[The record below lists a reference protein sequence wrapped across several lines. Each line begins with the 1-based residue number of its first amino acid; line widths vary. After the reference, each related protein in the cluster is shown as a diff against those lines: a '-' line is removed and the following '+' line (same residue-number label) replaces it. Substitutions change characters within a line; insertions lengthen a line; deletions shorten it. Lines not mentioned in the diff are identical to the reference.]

1 MLAAMA
7 DVARAAR
14 GHEAVCVTHQLPI
27 WTARRAVEGRR
38 LWHDPRHRQC
48 ALASVT
54 TVRYM
59 GDRITSVS
67 YSEPAGSGP
76 PQVAGA

>member
-7 DVARAAR
+7 DAARAAR
-14 GHEAVCVTHQLPI
+14 GHEVICVSHQLPI
-27 WTARRAVEGRR
+27 WTARRAVEGQH

-54 TVRYM
+54 TFRYT
-59 GDRITSVS
+59 GDTITSVT
-67 YSEPAGSGP
+67 YCEPAGSGP
-76 PQVAGA
+76 PQTPGA